1 MTGTAFT
8 EAKEFEEVY
17 KLKTVALTA
26 IRKWI
31 FEPPW
36 LVVFEKKKWGAQIF
50 WVGIEIPGVLGD
62 FWPSLDVNEP
72 KIPGQ

>member
-1 MTGTAFT
+1 LNRLGWWF
-8 EAKEFEEVY
+8 
-17 KLKTVALTA
+17 L
-26 IRKWI
+26 
-31 FEPPW
+31 
-36 LVVFEKKKWGAQIF
+36 KKKGGAQIF